1 MTTFIDNLRK
11 SQKLLYA
18 FVLTWLIPIA
28 TNVASNILTALY
40 GETTADQIQLLSLFL
55 ALVIGLVALAF
66 LSLPPKQHIL
76 STDDDIR
83 PPRFPGLI
91 VTVGVQGT
99 RNVDPS
105 KLSHINAIEYH
116 LNNEQAQGERLRVC
130 WLLASEDAISNAN
143 EVKKQY
149 EGRCKMIIKRLDSA
163 FRIQDTYNVVQQIY
177 ATEAAANKL
186 SPEKVLADLTGG
198 TKPISI
204 GMALATQNRYPVQY
218 VYGGKPD
225 IKSEP
230 ILPHFKPKADQ

>member
-28 TNVASNILTALY
+28 TNVASNILTVLY
-40 GETTADQIQLLSLFL
+40 GETAADQIQLLSLFL
-55 ALVIGLVALAF
+55 ALVIGLIALAF

-230 ILPHFKPKADQ
+230 ILPHFEPKVDQ

>member
-1 MTTFIDNLRK
+1 MTTFIENLRK

-28 TNVASNILTALY
+28 TNLASSILTMLY
-40 GETTADQIQLLSLFL
+40 GETAADQLQLFSLFL
-55 ALVIGLVALAF
+55 ALIIGLIVLVIF
-66 LSLPPKQHIL
+66 TIPSKQNVL
-76 STDDDIR
+76 STDDDTH

-99 RNVDPS
+99 RDVDPS

-116 LNNEQAQGERLRVC
+116 LNNERSQGERLRVC
-130 WLLASEDAISNAN
+130 WLLASEDAIGNAN

-149 EGRCKMIIKRLDSA
+149 EGRCKMIVKRLDSA

-177 ATEAAANKL
+177 TTEAVENNL
-186 SPEKVLADLTGG
+186 TPEKVLADLTGG

-204 GMALATQNRYPVQY
+204 GMALATQNHYPMQY
-218 VYGGKPD
+218 VYGGRPD

-230 ILPHFKPKADQ
+230 ILLQFQAKAD